1 MDWTEAVEVNM
12 TKDWKCGE
20 ALHLAP
26 LVTRPEKET
35 RQKQSKHNCCAASN
49 NNICVRSTNKN

>member
-35 RQKQSKHNCCAASN
+35 RQN
-49 NNICVRSTNKN
+49 NPNTTVVQLQITTFV